1 MHPAI
6 SVETAMVSDESK
18 FSQPVQKKVDARARD
33 ADHRCQGLLRYPGKS
48 VQLALIPL
56 SGEQQQSAGES
67 LLAALAE
74 LVD

>member
-1 MHPAI
+1 MDPAI

-18 FSQPVQKKVDARARD
+18 FSEPVQKKIDARARG
-33 ADHRCQGLLRYPGKS
+33 ADHRCQGLLRDPGKS

-56 SGEQQQSAGES
+56 PGEQQQCAGES
-67 LLAALAE
+67 LLAALTE